1 MPKITF
7 MPAQVTV
14 ECESGETVFTVGQRH
29 DVGIQTSCVGRATC
43 GLCRVRVLEG
53 EEHLSPLNDHE
64 RKHMGNVYY
73 LTKERLSCQAV
84 VQDGAVVVQVQ
95 AQERKAAKSKK

>member
-7 MPAQVTV
+7 MPQQVSV
-14 ECESGETVFTVGQRH
+14 ECEPGETVFAVGQRH
-29 DVGIQTSCVGRATC
+29 GVGIQTSCVGRATC

-53 EEHLSPLNDHE
+53 EEHLSSFNE
-64 RKHMGNVYY
+64 NEQKHMGNVYY

-84 VQDGAVVVQVQ
+84 IQGGQVVVQVLD
-95 AQERKAAKSKK
+95 RKPAKSK